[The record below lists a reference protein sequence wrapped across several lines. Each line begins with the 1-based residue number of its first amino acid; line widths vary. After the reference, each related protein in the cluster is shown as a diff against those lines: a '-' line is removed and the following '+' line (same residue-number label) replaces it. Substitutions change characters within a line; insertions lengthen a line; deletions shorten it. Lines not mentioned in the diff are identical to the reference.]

1 LDVAPNLQS
10 VTPLSRYREEH
21 AAEIAD
27 IDASVASARAYVSSF
42 SWLKAIREIHV
53 GAIYPGVIS
62 ILLLRVEPARPDID
76 EWIWIIGGD
85 LPPAYITC
93 DQAVVP
99 WEALD
104 GYIGALEPW
113 IAAVRAGESVS
124 KLMPVN
130 AAPTIENADALERR
144 LKFLDEKIMPLLGGP
159 QPRSA

>member
-10 VTPLSRYREEH
+10 VTPLARYREAH
-21 AAEIAD
+21 ASEIAD
-27 IDASVASARAYVSSF
+27 IDAIVASARAYASGF
-42 SWLKAIREIHV
+42 SWLKAIGEIHV

-62 ILLLRVEPARPDID
+62 ILLFRIEPARPDID

-85 LPPAYITC
+85 VPPGYITC

-113 IAAVRAGESVS
+113 IAAVRAGEPVS

-130 AAPTIENADALERR
+130 AAPTITNADALERR
-144 LKFLDEKIMPLLGGP
+144 LRFLDEKIMPLLGGP
-159 QPRSA
+159 QRRPA